1 VLPLRDKNPSG
12 IVPWMVYVLIAA
24 NAVVF
29 IHEISLP
36 PEDLAAFIGRYSVV
50 PERVTRALHG
60 RGDLLAAAIIP
71 ALSSMFLHG
80 GWLHIIGNMWF
91 LLIFGDNVEARFG
104 RFRFLIFYLFCGV
117 AAMATQYALYP
128 HSRIPTLGA
137 SGAIAGVLGA
147 YLVRWPGA
155 RILTLVPFFFFIQF
169 VELPAILVLGF
180 WFLIQFFQ
188 GAASLGVHFT
198 HGVAYWAHV
207 GGFIAGAVLMTI
219 LPAAKGR
226 RYPRG

>member
-1 VLPLRDKNPSG
+1 
-12 IVPWMVYVLIAA
+12 MVYILIAA

-29 IHEISLP
+29 IHEIGLA
-36 PEDLAAFIGRYSVV
+36 PEDLAAFINRYSVV
-50 PERVTRALHG
+50 PARATRALHG
-60 RGDLLAAAIIP
+60 RGDLITGAIIP
-71 ALSSMFLHG
+71 AFTSMFLHG

-91 LLIFGDNVEARFG
+91 LWIFGDNVEARFG
-104 RFRFLIFYLFCGV
+104 RFPFLFFYLFCGV

-128 HSRIPTLGA
+128 HSNVPTLGA

-155 RILTLVPFFFFIQF
+155 RILTLVPFFFLIQF
-169 VELPAILVLGF
+169 IELPAILVLGF

-188 GAASLGVHFT
+188 GTASLGVHFT
-198 HGVAYWAHV
+198 YGVAYWAHV

-226 RYPRG
+226 GYSRG